1 VSPAPAAPADPITIY
16 LKEIGGIDRLT
27 ARQEVEIG
35 RRIEACRIALRR
47 ALAAT
52 PGGLDALLELA
63 EALRSGRR
71 PLEQVM
77 LLPGGQQEAATR
89 RALILRGL
97 ARLPAARPRLAS
109 PGSRGRPRVCSARAA
124 RVIAALPI
132 RPEVLDEL
140 IAAATRTTDHGDGA
154 RARGALPDLELHR
167 RELRE
172 AKRALMEANLRLVV
186 SIARR
191 YVGGSLSL
199 LDLVQ
204 EGNIGLMKAVE
215 RFEYQRGFKFSTY
228 ATWWIRQAITRALAD
243 HSRTIRIPVHMVEA
257 LQRLGRVRNRLRA
270 DRQREPTTA
279 ELAQRSGLPER
290 TVQLIDTVSR
300 GPVSLDAPVGEDST
314 LGEFVADRATLSP
327 VERLL
332 RDDRVS
338 SVQQALGRLSPR
350 DRQILGLRF
359 GFDGETEHTLEEVGA
374 RLAVSRERI
383 RQLEERALRRLA
395 DWLPAGRP

>member
-1 VSPAPAAPADPITIY
+1 VRARHPDIGVERSRATHTEPFTHPEDSSTHLATPPLSPTPPADPITIY

-52 PGGLDALLELA
+52 PAGLDALLELA
-63 EALRSGRR
+63 EAVRTGRR

-77 LLPGGQQEAATR
+77 LLPGGQREAASR

-97 ARLPAARPRLAS
+97 ARLPAPRPRSALV
-109 PGSRGRPRVCSARAA
+109 GSRERPRACSARAA
-124 RVIAALPI
+124 RVIATLPI

-140 IAAATRTTDHGDGA
+140 IATATRRTDHRDDA
-154 RARGALPDLELHR
+154 RARRELLELEDHR
-167 RELRE
+167 CELRE

-215 RFEYQRGFKFSTY
+215 RFEYQRGFKFATY

-243 HSRTIRIPVHMVEA
+243 HSRTIRIPVHMVET
-257 LQRLGRVRNRLRA
+257 LQRLGRVRSRLRA

-290 TVQLIDTVSR
+290 TVQLIDAVSR

-314 LGEFVADRATLSP
+314 LGEFVADRATPSP

-338 SVQQALGRLSPR
+338 SVQQALAHLSPR
-350 DRQILGLRF
+350 
-359 GFDGETEHTLEEVGA
+359 
-374 RLAVSRERI
+374 
-383 RQLEERALRRLA
+383 
-395 DWLPAGRP
+395 